1 MVPIPFV
8 IPRHVAYTNPL
19 ENGGFNFTVIFDGV
33 RESAGPQG
41 STSSWSSDREID
53 VRLSLSFR
61 APCGLVPVQVLH
73 SPLLGS
79 RFSLTSGARSCVSFH
94 AQACPGPPTQVHL
107 LEPTSHFRT
116 CERVSATN
124 TMPGTIQISWR
135 RPRIDRLS
143 PAK

>member
-61 APCGLVPVQVLH
+61 VPCGLVPVQVMH

-79 RFSLTSGARSCVSFH
+79 RFSLTSGARSCISFH
-94 AQACPGPPTQVHL
+94 AQACL
-107 LEPTSHFRT
+107 RLKFI
-116 CERVSATN
+116 C
-124 TMPGTIQISWR
+124 
-135 RPRIDRLS
+135 LS
-143 PAK
+143 PRPISGRVKECQRPILCQERFK